1 MKKLIVVLLCIF
13 LLAGC
18 TETLNTEK
26 VSVTAGHEMRVHFI
40 DVGQGDSIFI
50 ESPNGKTMLVDGGVK
65 GAGQKVVSY
74 LQELGV
80 NKLDIVVATHPDADH
95 IGGLIPVINS
105 INIGQFYD
113 SGKVHTSQTFEEML
127 TLIDT
132 KNIPYNVPKTGDSIA
147 FDDDINVKVLNAN
160 EHAKDNNDASIVLKI
175 AYGNVSFLLTADAGI
190 ALEKEMMQHD
200 VKATVLKAGHHG
212 SNTSSSAEF
221 IQAVHPEM
229 AILSYGEGNKYGHP
243 HAELVERLQAIGSK
257 IYATAEAGT
266 VIVSTDGVNYD
277 VNSKEMSGTSVSTPQ
292 TTGTSV
298 STSQTTSTSVSA
310 PKTTSASVEIV
321 SKDLIEE
328 IVGIKNN
335 GNEAVSLKD
344 WQLIS
349 IEGYQVFNFPNVTL
363 QPGKTVYVTSG
374 SNAREGQNYLKW
386 TKKQIW
392 LNDGD
397 AAQLR
402 NAKGELV
409 SELD

>member
-1 MKKLIVVLLCIF
+1 MKKLIIVLFCIF

-18 TETLNTEK
+18 TEALKTEK
-26 VSVTAGHEMRVHFI
+26 VPVTAGQEMRVHFL

-50 ESPNGKTMLVDGGVK
+50 ESANGKTMLVDGGVK
-65 GAGQKVVSY
+65 GAGQQVVSY
-74 LQELGV
+74 LKELGV

-95 IGGLIPVINS
+95 IGGLIPVLQS
-105 INIGQFYD
+105 IDIGQFYD

-132 KNIPYNVPKTGDSIA
+132 KNIPYHVPTTGENIA
-147 FDDDINVKVLNAN
+147 FDDDLIVKVLNAN
-160 EHAKDNNDASIVLKI
+160 EHATDNNDASIVLKI
-175 AYGNVSFLLTADAGI
+175 VYGNVSFLLTGDAGI
-190 ALEKEMMQHD
+190 ALEKDMLQND
-200 VKATVLKAGHHG
+200 IQATVLKAGHHG
-212 SNTSSSAEF
+212 SNTSSSEKF
-221 IQAVHPEM
+221 IQAVQPEVTV
-229 AILSYGEGNKYGHP
+229 LSYGEGNKYGHP
-243 HAELVERLQAIGSK
+243 HAEVVERLQAVGSK

-277 VNSKEMSGTSVSTPQ
+277 VHSKEWSGAIVTTPPN
-292 TTGTSV
+292 TV
-298 STSQTTSTSVSA
+298 
-310 PKTTSASVEIV
+310 SVEIV
-321 SKDLIEE
+321 SKDLIDE

-335 GNEAVSLKD
+335 GSEAVSLKD

-349 IEGYQVFNFPNVTL
+349 IEGNQVFQFPNVTL
-363 QPGKTVYVTSG
+363 QPGKIIYVTSG
-374 SNAREGQNYLKW
+374 TDAREGQNYLKW

-397 AAQLR
+397 AAQLK

>member
-1 MKKLIVVLLCIF
+1 MKKLIVMLLCIF

-18 TETLNTEK
+18 TETSNTKK

-50 ESPNGKTMLVDGGVK
+50 ESPNGKTMLIDGGVK

-74 LQELGV
+74 LKELGV

-95 IGGLIPVINS
+95 IGGLIPVLNS
-105 INIGQFYD
+105 IDIGQFYD

-132 KNIPYNVPKTGDSIA
+132 KNIPYNVPKTGDNIA

-160 EHAKDNNDASIVLKI
+160 EHATDNNDASIVLKL

-190 ALEKEMMQHD
+190 ALEKEMMQED
-200 VKATVLKAGHHG
+200 VKSTILKAGHHG

-221 IQAVHPEM
+221 IQAVHPEVT
-229 AILSYGEGNKYGHP
+229 ILSYGEGNKYGHP
-243 HAELVERLQAIGSK
+243 HAEVVERLQAIGSK
-257 IYATAEAGT
+257 IYATAEVGT
-266 VIVSTDGVNYD
+266 VIVSTNGVNYD
-277 VNSKEMSGTSVSTPQ
+277 LNSKEWSGNIASAPAP
-292 TTGTSV
+292 
-298 STSQTTSTSVSA
+298 TTSESVD
-310 PKTTSASVEIV
+310 IV

-335 GNEAVSLKD
+335 GNEAVSLNG

-349 IEGYQVFNFPNVTL
+349 IEGAQVFNFPNVTL
-363 QPGKTVYVTSG
+363 QPGKTFYVTSG

-397 AAQLR
+397 AAQLL
-402 NAKGELV
+402 NAKGDIV

>member
-18 TETLNTEK
+18 TETLNEEK

-65 GAGQKVVSY
+65 GAGQNVVSY
-74 LQELGV
+74 LNELGV
-80 NKLDIVVATHPDADH
+80 KKLDIVVATHPDADH
-95 IGGLIPVINS
+95 IGGLIPVLNS
-105 INIGQFYD
+105 IDIGQFYD

-160 EHAKDNNDASIVLKI
+160 ENATDNNDASIVLKI
-175 AYGNVSFLLTADAGI
+175 AYGNVSFLLTADAGVS
-190 ALEKEMMQHD
+190 LEKEMMQDD
-200 VKATVLKAGHHG
+200 VKATILKAGHHG

-221 IQAVHPEM
+221 IQAVHPEVT
-229 AILSYGEGNKYGHP
+229 ILSYGEGNKYGHP
-243 HAELVERLQAIGSK
+243 HAEVVERLQAIGSK
-257 IYATAEAGT
+257 IYATAEVGT

-277 VNSKEMSGTSVSTPQ
+277 VNSKEWSGTIASAPQ
-292 TTGTSV
+292 TTSG
-298 STSQTTSTSVSA
+298 
-310 PKTTSASVEIV
+310 SVEIV

-335 GNEAVSLKD
+335 SNEAVSLKD

-349 IEGYQVFNFPNVTL
+349 IEGNQVFNFPNVTL
-363 QPGKTVYVTSG
+363 QPGKTIYVTSG
-374 SNAREGQNYLKW
+374 SNARDGQNYLKW

-402 NAKGELV
+402 NAKGAIV

>member
-18 TETLNTEK
+18 TEVLKTEK
-26 VSVTAGHEMRVHFI
+26 VPVTTGQEMRVHFL

-50 ESPNGKTMLVDGGVK
+50 ESANGKTMLVDGGVK
-65 GAGQKVVSY
+65 GAGQQVVSY
-74 LQELGV
+74 LKELGV

-95 IGGLIPVINS
+95 IGGLIPVLQS
-105 INIGQFYD
+105 IDIGQFYD

-132 KNIPYNVPKTGDSIA
+132 KNIPYHVPTTGENIA
-147 FDDDINVKVLNAN
+147 FDDDLTVKVLNAN
-160 EHAKDNNDASIVLKI
+160 EHATDNNDASIVLKI
-175 AYGNVSFLLTADAGI
+175 VYGNVSFLLTGDAGI
-190 ALEKEMMQHD
+190 ALEKDMLQND
-200 VKATVLKAGHHG
+200 VQATFLKAGHHG
-212 SNTSSSAEF
+212 SNTSSSEKF
-221 IQAVHPEM
+221 IQAVHPEVTV
-229 AILSYGEGNKYGHP
+229 LSYGEGNKYGHP
-243 HAELVERLQAIGSK
+243 HAEVVERLQAVGSK

-277 VNSKEMSGTSVSTPQ
+277 MHSKEWSGAIVSTPPNA
-292 TTGTSV
+292 TN
-298 STSQTTSTSVSA
+298 
-310 PKTTSASVEIV
+310 VEIV
-321 SKDLIEE
+321 SKDLMDE

-335 GNEAVSLKD
+335 GSEAVSLKD

-349 IEGYQVFNFPNVTL
+349 IEGNQVFQFPNVTL
-363 QPGKTVYVTSG
+363 QPGKIIYVTSG
-374 SNAREGQNYLKW
+374 TNAREGQSYLKW

-397 AAQLR
+397 AAQLK

>member
-74 LQELGV
+74 LKELGV

-95 IGGLIPVINS
+95 IGGLIPVLNS
-105 INIGQFYD
+105 LDIGQFYD

-160 EHAKDNNDASIVLKI
+160 EHATDNNDASIVLKV

-190 ALEKEMMQHD
+190 ALEKEMMQND
-200 VKATVLKAGHHG
+200 VKATILKAGHHG

-221 IQAVHPEM
+221 IQKVQPEVT
-229 AILSYGEGNKYGHP
+229 ILSYGEGNKYGHP
-243 HAELVERLQAIGSK
+243 HAEVVERLQAIGSK

-277 VNSKEMSGTSVSTPQ
+277 VNSKEMSGTIASEPQ
-292 TTGTSV
+292 TTSSSV
-298 STSQTTSTSVSA
+298 SI
-310 PKTTSASVEIV
+310 PKATSASVEII

-328 IVGIKNN
+328 VVGIKNN

-349 IEGYQVFNFPNVTL
+349 IEGNQVFNFPNVTL
-363 QPGKTVYVTSG
+363 QPGKTIYVTSG
-374 SNAREGQNYLKW
+374 SNARDGQNYLKW

-402 NAKGELV
+402 NVKGELV

>member
-18 TETLNTEK
+18 TETLNEEK

-65 GAGQKVVSY
+65 GAGQNVVSY
-74 LQELGV
+74 LKELGV
-80 NKLDIVVATHPDADH
+80 KKLDIVVATHPDADH
-95 IGGLIPVINS
+95 IGGLIPVLNS
-105 INIGQFYD
+105 IDIGQFYD

-160 EHAKDNNDASIVLKI
+160 ENATDNNDASIVLKI
-175 AYGNVSFLLTADAGI
+175 AYGNVSFLLTADAGV
-190 ALEKEMMQHD
+190 ALEKEMMQDD
-200 VKATVLKAGHHG
+200 VKATILKAGHHG

-221 IQAVHPEM
+221 IQAVHPEVT
-229 AILSYGEGNKYGHP
+229 ILSYGEGNKYGHP
-243 HAELVERLQAIGSK
+243 HAEVVERLQAIGSK

-277 VNSKEMSGTSVSTPQ
+277 VNSKEWSGTIA
-292 TTGTSV
+292 
-298 STSQTTSTSVSA
+298 SA
-310 PKTTSASVEIV
+310 PQTTSASVEIV

-335 GNEAVSLKD
+335 SNEAVSLKE

-349 IEGYQVFNFPNVTL
+349 IEGNQVFNFPNVTL
-363 QPGKTVYVTSG
+363 QPGKTIYVASG
-374 SNAREGQNYLKW
+374 SNARDGQNYLKW

-402 NAKGELV
+402 NAKGAIV

>member
-18 TETLNTEK
+18 TETLNEEK

-65 GAGQKVVSY
+65 GAGQNVVSY
-74 LQELGV
+74 LKKLGV
-80 NKLDIVVATHPDADH
+80 KKLDIVVATHPDADH
-95 IGGLIPVINS
+95 IGGLIPVLNS
-105 INIGQFYD
+105 IDIGQFYD

-132 KNIPYNVPKTGDSIA
+132 KNIPYNVPKTGDNIA
-147 FDDDINVKVLNAN
+147 FDADINVKVLNAN
-160 EHAKDNNDASIVLKI
+160 ENATDNNDASIVLKI
-175 AYGNVSFLLTADAGI
+175 AYGNVSFLLTADAGVS
-190 ALEKEMMQHD
+190 LEKEMMQDD
-200 VKATVLKAGHHG
+200 VKAIILKAGHHG

-221 IQAVHPEM
+221 IQTVHPEIT
-229 AILSYGEGNKYGHP
+229 ILSYGEGNKYGHP
-243 HAELVERLQAIGSK
+243 HAEVVERLQAIGSK

-277 VNSKEMSGTSVSTPQ
+277 VNSKEWSGTIA
-292 TTGTSV
+292 
-298 STSQTTSTSVSA
+298 SA
-310 PKTTSASVEIV
+310 PQTTSASVEIV

-335 GNEAVSLKD
+335 SNEAVSLKD

-349 IEGYQVFNFPNVTL
+349 IEGNQVFNFPNVTL
-363 QPGKTVYVTSG
+363 QPGKTIYVTSG
-374 SNAREGQNYLKW
+374 SNARDAQNYLKW

-402 NAKGELV
+402 NAKGAIV
-409 SELD
+409 SVLD

>member
-50 ESPNGKTMLVDGGVK
+50 ESPIGKTMLVDGGVK

-74 LQELGV
+74 LKELGV

-95 IGGLIPVINS
+95 IGGLIPVLNS
-105 INIGQFYD
+105 IDIGQFYD

-160 EHAKDNNDASIVLKI
+160 ENATDNNDASIVLKL
-175 AYGNVSFLLTADAGI
+175 AYGNVSFLLTADAGV
-190 ALEKEMMQHD
+190 ALEKEMMQDD
-200 VKATVLKAGHHG
+200 VKATILKAGHHG

-221 IQAVHPEM
+221 IQKVHPEVT
-229 AILSYGEGNKYGHP
+229 ILSYGEGNKYGHP
-243 HAELVERLQAIGSK
+243 HAEVVERLQAIGSE
-257 IYATAEAGT
+257 IYSTAEAGT
-266 VIVSTDGVNYD
+266 VIVSTDGVDYD
-277 VNSKEMSGTSVSTPQ
+277 VNSKEWSPPSVSTPQ
-292 TTGTSV
+292 TSA
-298 STSQTTSTSVSA
+298 SAPATTST
-310 PKTTSASVEIV
+310 SVEIV

-328 IVGIKNN
+328 VVGIKNN
-335 GNEAVSLKD
+335 GKEAVSLKD

-349 IEGYQVFNFPNVTL
+349 IEGNQVFNFPNVTL
-363 QPGKTVYVTSG
+363 QPGKTIYVTSG
-374 SNAREGQNYLKW
+374 SNARDGQNYLKW

-402 NAKGELV
+402 NAKGDIV

>member
-74 LQELGV
+74 LKELGV

-95 IGGLIPVINS
+95 IGGLIPVLNS
-105 INIGQFYD
+105 IDIGQFYD

-160 EHAKDNNDASIVLKI
+160 ENATDNNDASIVLKL
-175 AYGNVSFLLTADAGI
+175 AYGNVSFLLTADAGV
-190 ALEKEMMQHD
+190 ALEKEMMQDD
-200 VKATVLKAGHHG
+200 VKATILKAGHHG

-221 IQAVHPEM
+221 IQKVHPEVT
-229 AILSYGEGNKYGHP
+229 ILSYGEGNKYGHP
-243 HAELVERLQAIGSK
+243 HAEVVERLQAIGSE
-257 IYATAEAGT
+257 IYSTAEAGT
-266 VIVSTDGVNYD
+266 VIVSTDGVDYD
-277 VNSKEMSGTSVSTPQ
+277 VNSKEWSPPSVSTPQ
-292 TTGTSV
+292 TSA
-298 STSQTTSTSVSA
+298 SAPATTST
-310 PKTTSASVEIV
+310 SVEIV

-328 IVGIKNN
+328 VVGIKNN
-335 GNEAVSLKD
+335 GKEAVSLKD

-363 QPGKTVYVTSG
+363 QPGKTMYVTSG

-402 NAKGELV
+402 NAKGDIV

>member
-1 MKKLIVVLLCIF
+1 MKKLIIVLLCIF

-18 TETLNTEK
+18 TEVLKTEK
-26 VSVTAGHEMRVHFI
+26 VPVTAGQEMRVHFL

-50 ESPNGKTMLVDGGVK
+50 ESANGKTMLVDGGVK
-65 GAGQKVVSY
+65 GAGQQVVSY
-74 LQELGV
+74 LKELGV

-95 IGGLIPVINS
+95 IGGLIPVLQSS
-105 INIGQFYD
+105 IDIGQFYD

-132 KNIPYNVPKTGDSIA
+132 KNIPYHVPTTGENIA
-147 FDDDINVKVLNAN
+147 FDDDLTVKVLNAN
-160 EHAKDNNDASIVLKI
+160 EHATDNNDASIVLKMV
-175 AYGNVSFLLTADAGI
+175 YGNVSFLLTGDAGI
-190 ALEKEMMQHD
+190 ALEKDMLQND
-200 VKATVLKAGHHG
+200 VQATVLKAGHHG
-212 SNTSSSAEF
+212 SNTSSSEKF
-221 IQAVHPEM
+221 IQAVHPEVTV
-229 AILSYGEGNKYGHP
+229 LSYGEGNKYGHP
-243 HAELVERLQAIGSK
+243 HAEVVERLQAVGSK

-277 VNSKEMSGTSVSTPQ
+277 VQSKEWSGGNISTPP
-292 TTGTSV
+292 SD
-298 STSQTTSTSVSA
+298 
-310 PKTTSASVEIV
+310 ASVEII
-321 SKDLIEE
+321 SKDLIDE

-335 GNEAVSLKD
+335 GSEAVSLKD

-349 IEGYQVFNFPNVTL
+349 IEGNQVFKFPNVTL
-363 QPGKTVYVTSG
+363 QPGKIIYVTSG
-374 SNAREGQNYLKW
+374 TNARDGQNYLKW

-397 AAQLR
+397 AAQLK